1 MAKEEILTANN
12 VENIAQPREREK
24 VFLQLYDWLLKSA
37 YGLTRGSKEEAED
50 LVQDLYV
57 RFVQSNA
64 HLDLSD
70 AKELRGYLFKA
81 LRNTSNSK
89 DRRAGR
95 DALTSLSLIDFDSVE
110 FAVSAVDRSE
120 LLLVRSDL
128 ATSIGPRIVCEFLNN
143 RFGRPTLLQ
152 PLPDVSSNWI

>member
-37 YGLTRGSKEEAED
+37 YGSTRGSKEEAED

-70 AKELRGYLFKA
+70 PKELRGYLFKA
-81 LRNTSNSK
+81 LRNTSSTLSDGSK
-89 DRRAGR
+89 CWGLRMLAASLDERHRLCSLRTRA
-95 DALTSLSLIDFDSVE
+95 
-110 FAVSAVDRSE
+110 
-120 LLLVRSDL
+120 
-128 ATSIGPRIVCEFLNN
+128 
-143 RFGRPTLLQ
+143 
-152 PLPDVSSNWI
+152 LPIQL